1 MERLVLRT
9 ARKHIY
15 GKLAICLAAVGV
27 GAALVS
33 IELTSWLG
41 CGRDRWSSR
50 VDAAAG
56 AGRGHRADRD

>member
-15 GKLAICLAAVGV
+15 GKLAFCLAAVGV
-27 GAALVS
+27 GAALAS

-41 CGRDRWSSR
+41 WAVMIPCGLRS
-50 VDAAAG
+50 
-56 AGRGHRADRD
+56 